1 MILADFSLG
10 LQNIFVSLCQEFHT
24 IMAYNNIIGRTGE
37 IIELEKLLKSPKSE
51 FVAIYGRR
59 RVGKS
64 FLVEEVYKG
73 KIAFRAVGA
82 YLKDKDEQTYKQ
94 TQLAHFYESL
104 LDSGMAEDIPCP
116 TNWREAFRQLRK
128 YLEGVRRKRRII
140 FLDELPWLAGPQS
153 SEMIEE
159 LGYFWNSWADR
170 QRNVVMVV
178 CGSATSWMLDNVIR
192 DYGGLHGRLTA
203 KMRLLPFTLNET
215 EKYFK
220 RHGFHLSRYE
230 IAVAYMTF
238 GGIPYYLD
246 RIDNGHNL
254 SENIDIFFFRDE
266 KIDQEFKDVYA
277 GLYATSERYI
287 EVVKTL
293 GAKFYGMTRQELAA
307 AIGIESGGT
316 FSKILDNLHESGI
329 TREYP
334 RYGKGRVETVYQLKD
349 FFSMFYLHFIH
360 GKGKDAGGWRSI
372 QRTPSFYV
380 WAGNTF
386 EMLCIEH
393 LPQIK
398 DKLRIATINRNYC
411 WHGTAPNGSMPQI
424 DLVLEWK
431 GERTD
436 YLCEMKFSEHE
447 FTIDRQYERELTNK
461 IDAFLHSKQ
470 HTKTHSIQLIMV
482 TTNGV
487 TLNEHAKD
495 VNQQVVLD
503 DLFV

>member
-1 MILADFSLG
+1 
-10 LQNIFVSLCQEFHT
+10 
-24 IMAYNNIIGRTGE
+24 MAYKSIIGRDRE
-37 IIELEKLLKSPKSE
+37 IRELEKLLRSSKSE

-64 FLVEEVYKG
+64 FLVEEVYKE
-73 KIAFRAVGA
+73 KISFRAVGS
-82 YLKDKDEQTYKQ
+82 YLKDKDEQTYRQ
-94 TQLAHFYESL
+94 TQLDHFYESL
-104 LDSGMAEDIPCP
+104 LDFGMSEETPRPA
-116 TNWREAFRQLRK
+116 NWREAFRLLK
-128 YLEGVRRKRRII
+128 KLLEQVRTKRRVI
-140 FLDELPWLAGPQS
+140 FMDELPWLAGPQS

-192 DYGGLHGRLTA
+192 DYGGLHGRLTC

-215 EKYFK
+215 EQYFK
-220 RHGFHLSRYE
+220 SHGFHLSRYE
-230 IAVAYMTF
+230 MAIAYMAF

-246 RIDNGHNL
+246 RMDNDRNL
-254 SENIDIFFFRDE
+254 SENIDNFFFQDD
-266 KIDQEFKDVYA
+266 KIDQEFKDVYT
-277 GLYATSERYI
+277 GLYATSERYVD
-287 EVVKTL
+287 VVKAL
-293 GAKFYGMTRQELAA
+293 GTKFYGMTRQELADS
-307 AIGIESGGT
+307 IGITGGGT

-334 RYGKGRVETVYQLKD
+334 RYGKERVETVYQLKD

-360 GKGKDAGGWRSI
+360 GRGKDTGGWRSI
-372 QRTPSFYV
+372 QRTPTFYA

-411 WHGTAPNGSMPQI
+411 WHGKAPNGSLAQI
-424 DLVLEWK
+424 DLILEWK

-436 YLCEMKFSEHE
+436 YICEMKFSEHE
-447 FTIDRQYERELTNK
+447 FTIDRQYERELANK
-461 IDAFLHSKQ
+461 IDAFLHSRQ
-470 HTKTHSIQLIMV
+470 HTKTHSIHLVMV

-487 TLNEHAKD
+487 TQNEHSKD

>member
-1 MILADFSLG
+1 
-10 LQNIFVSLCQEFHT
+10 
-24 IMAYNNIIGRTGE
+24 MAYQSIIGRSEE
-37 IIELEKLLKSPKSE
+37 IRQLEKLLKSPKSE

-64 FLVEEVYKG
+64 YLVEEVYKD

-82 YLKDKDEQTYKQ
+82 HIKDKDERTYKQ
-94 TQLAHFYESL
+94 IQLDHFYESL
-104 LDSGMAEDIPCP
+104 LDCGVSEDMPRP
-116 TNWREAFRQLRK
+116 GNWREAFRLLRK
-128 YLEGVRRKRRII
+128 YLESLRTRRRIV

-153 SEMIEE
+153 SEMITE

-170 QRNVVMVV
+170 QRNIVLVV

-203 KMRLLPFTLNET
+203 TIRLLPFTLKEC
-215 EKYFK
+215 ELYFK
-220 RHGFHLSRYE
+220 KHGFRLSRYE
-230 IAVAYMTF
+230 IAVAYMAF

-246 RIDNGHNL
+246 RIDNEKNL
-254 SENIDIFFFRDE
+254 SENIDDFFFSDE
-266 KIDQEFKDVYA
+266 KIDQEFKDVYT
-277 GLYATSERYI
+277 GLYSTSERYVD
-287 EVVKTL
+287 VVKAL
-293 GAKFYGMTRQELAA
+293 GTKFYGMTRQELSEAV
-307 AIGIESGGT
+307 GIELGGT

-334 RYGKGRVETVYQLKD
+334 RYGKERVETVYQLKD
-349 FFSMFYLHFIH
+349 FFSIFYLHFIH
-360 GKGKDAGGWRSI
+360 GKGTGAGNWRSI
-372 QRTPSFYV
+372 QRTPTFYA

-393 LPQIK
+393 LPQMK

-411 WHGTAPNGSMPQI
+411 WRGMAPNGSTAQI

-447 FTIDRQYERELTNK
+447 FTISKQYEVELENK
-461 IDAFLHSKQ
+461 IDAFLHSRQ
-470 HTKTHSIQLIMV
+470 HTKTHSVQLVMV

-487 TLNEHAKD
+487 TKNDHAKNI
-495 VNQQVVLD
+495 NQQIMLD
-503 DLFV
+503 DLF